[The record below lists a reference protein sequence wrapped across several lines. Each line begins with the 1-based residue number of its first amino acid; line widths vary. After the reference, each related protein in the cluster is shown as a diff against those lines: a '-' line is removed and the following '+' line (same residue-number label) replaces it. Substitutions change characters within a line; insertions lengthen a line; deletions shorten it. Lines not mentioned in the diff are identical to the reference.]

1 MTDNSTVLA
10 RMLGRLL
17 SHLVSL
23 PCPYSEWTIDVFS
36 IWGQNQVRPFFPP
49 RGILFEYSLNLNQV
63 RSFSLKGILFKYSLK
78 SESKINKQ

>member
-49 RGILFEYSLNLNQV
+49 RGILFEYSL
-63 RSFSLKGILFKYSLK
+63 K
-78 SESKINKQ
+78 SESSQIFFFERDFI